1 MNPTDP
7 VEWYMEI
14 PIVSRAYLT
23 GAFLTTAACALD
35 VVSPFSL
42 YYNYNAIFFEGEV
55 WRLATNFFFFGMF
68 GIDFIFHMFFL
79 MRYCRLLE
87 ENSFRG
93 RTADFICMIAFGAI
107 IMSAM
112 AIFLS
117 VHFLSNSLTFMMLYV
132 WGRRNPY
139 VRMTFFGILTFTAP
153 YLPWVILGFSA
164 MVGNNLVTDLI
175 GIGVGHLYYFFED
188 VYPIV
193 AEIRGWR
200 IKRWLE
206 APDFLKSLCG
216 EYRNNINV
224 AAEMAAAALLGEAD
238 DENDNNVVNN
248 NQVVPNEE

>member
-1 MNPTDP
+1 
-7 VEWYMEI
+7 
-14 PIVSRAYLT
+14 
-23 GAFLTTAACALD
+23 
-35 VVSPFSL
+35 
-42 YYNYNAIFFEGEV
+42 
-55 WRLATNFFFFGMF
+55 
-68 GIDFIFHMFFL
+68 

-107 IMSAM
+107 IMSTM

-132 WGRRNPY
+132 WGRRNTY

-164 MVGNNLVTDLI
+164 MVGNNLITDLI

-193 AEIRGWR
+193 ADIRGWR
-200 IKRWLE
+200 VKRWLE
-206 APDFLKSLCG
+206 APNFLKSLCG

-224 AAEMAAAALLGEAD
+224 EEMAAVEE
-238 DENDNNVVNN
+238 ENDVVADNNHN
-248 NQVVPNEE
+248 NQNIQNEE